1 MPMLAGDYTR
11 SPPFIAFHS
20 YQFPMLREEIK
31 SCDQSTLRF
40 VDVDLAAR
48 QNLTTPNLNNPIKIV
63 CIAIAANKIPT
74 KRDMTVE
81 IVKLNN
87 RDANDEK

>member
-1 MPMLAGDYTR
+1 MPR
-11 SPPFIAFHS
+11 
-20 YQFPMLREEIK
+20 QKIK
-31 SCDQSTLRF
+31 SRDQSALRF

-48 QNLTTPNLNNPIKIV
+48 QNLTPPNLSNPFKIV
-63 CIAIAANKIPT
+63 CIAIAAYKIPT

-81 IVKLNN
+81 IVKLIN

>member
-1 MPMLAGDYTR
+1 MP
-11 SPPFIAFHS
+11 
-20 YQFPMLREEIK
+20 REEIK
-31 SCDQSTLRF
+31 SGDQSAFCF
-40 VDVDLAAR
+40 VDVDLVAR
-48 QNLTTPNLNNPIKIV
+48 QNLTTPNLSNPFKIV
-63 CIAIAANKIPT
+63 CIAIAANKMPT